1 MSSNDQLFASILLA
15 SGLSMSADHRAQLM
29 ALTNIVS
36 STETPIIITTIIP
49 TPTTTATAVATAT
62 ATAAPKKIKPKAKA
76 AAAPTSMSLPP
87 PPKQEEALLEP
98 VGLVAVS
105 NSSAPTVA
113 TNSSVP
119 TVTTNSSAPTVAT
132 NSSVPT
138 VATNSSAPTVATS
151 ANTSQYPNDAL
162 RNHRYRIAVPN
173 PKFCMARRWN
183 GDAPIP
189 GTEPAAEGSNGKMF
203 PELQCTRLP
212 VAGGLL
218 CANCTKTETE
228 YSADPENPTP
238 LAKRTWRGR
247 LDGPLFAS
255 AAFVG
260 TDLFFKKYPQ
270 GLPGDPTTA
279 ASPEWLAANT
289 KTKGKPKAATA
300 TVPTTTAATTATTAV
315 AASTVIVPVTK
326 TVSPAVKE
334 EWVLAL
340 IDDSSYIYE
349 RSTLKCYEADMSIT
363 TSTKDMARTDRYVGK
378 YEPATN
384 SVNIYGT
391 ESDTE

>member
-1 MSSNDQLFASILLA
+1 MSSYDQLFASILLA
-15 SGLSMSADHRAQLM
+15 SGVSMSADHRSQLL
-29 ALTNIVS
+29 ALTKGVEMPITITSVVPIASNS
-36 STETPIIITTIIP
+36 ST
-49 TPTTTATAVATAT
+49 VAPP
-62 ATAAPKKIKPKAKA
+62 APKKIKPKAKA
-76 AAAPTSMSLPP
+76 EPVVIAPISMSLPP
-87 PPKQEEALLEP
+87 PPTKEEALLIP
-98 VGLVAVS
+98 VGLLPVS
-105 NSSAPTVA
+105 NSSASTEA
-113 TNSSVP
+113 T
-119 TVTTNSSAPTVAT
+119 T
-132 NSSVPT
+132 
-138 VATNSSAPTVATS
+138 
-151 ANTSQYPNDAL
+151 TSQYPNDTL
-162 RNHRYRIAVPN
+162 RTNRYRIAVPN

-212 VAGGLL
+212 TTGGLL

-228 YSADPENPTP
+228 YLADPENPSP

-260 TDLFFKKYPQ
+260 TELFFKKYPQ

-289 KTKGKPKAATA
+289 KSKAKPKAESKKT
-300 TVPTTTAATTATTAV
+300 ATTATTTTATATTAATSANATVTTAV
-315 AASTVIVPVTK
+315 TASATVTSASTTK
-326 TVSPAVKE
+326 TTVVSPAKE

-340 IDDSSYIYE
+340 IDDSSYVYE
-349 RSTLKCYEADMSIT
+349 RASFKCYEADMSIT
-363 TSTKDMARTDRYVGK
+363 TSTKDMARMDRYQGR
-378 YEPATN
+378 YEPSTN
-384 SVNIYGT
+384 SINIYGT